1 MKIAF
6 HGAARTVTGSKHLL
20 TLSDGKKYLLD
31 CGMFQGMG
39 KDTDAMNAHWGF
51 EPSELTHLILSHAHI
66 DHSGLIPKLVKDG
79 FSGKIFCTPA
89 TKELTGL
96 LLEDSAGIQE
106 NEIKYENKKRQHEL
120 LPLLK
125 PLYDTAD
132 ALAAMDHFV
141 SVEYGDWHTIDE
153 YLEVQFTDTGHII
166 GSAAVHLKIKEKG
179 VIKRLTFSGDVGR
192 YTDAILK
199 APEVFSQADYII
211 LESTY
216 GNSLHDMQTST
227 PDQLLQWI
235 EKACVQKKGKLIL
248 PAFSVGRTQE
258 ILYAL
263 NQLELERR
271 LPSLE
276 YFVDSPLSVKATKLT
291 KKYPQYFNKTIQKVL
306 EEDDDPFSFK
316 GMHFVETVD
325 ESKLLNF
332 RDGPFVIISA
342 SGMADAGRVKH
353 HIRNTI
359 ENSRNTIVMTG
370 YCEPRS
376 LGGKLMAGRKEV
388 NIYGASHEV
397 NAEIG
402 AIRSMSAHGDYED
415 LCQFLACQD
424 IKKVAQLFIVHG
436 EYPVQQAF
444 RQRLINKGFENVV
457 IPELHAEMVLI

>member
-1 MKIAF
+1 MSTSALK
-6 HGAARTVTGSKHLL
+6 TGY
-20 TLSDGKKYLLD
+20 KK
-31 CGMFQGMG
+31 
-39 KDTDAMNAHWGF
+39 
-51 EPSELTHLILSHAHI
+51 
-66 DHSGLIPKLVKDG
+66 
-79 FSGKIFCTPA
+79 
-89 TKELTGL
+89 
-96 LLEDSAGIQE
+96 
-106 NEIKYENKKRQHEL
+106 
-120 LPLLK
+120 
-125 PLYDTAD
+125 
-132 ALAAMDHFV
+132 
-141 SVEYGDWHTIDE
+141 
-153 YLEVQFTDTGHII
+153 
-166 GSAAVHLKIKEKG
+166 
-179 VIKRLTFSGDVGR
+179 
-192 YTDAILK
+192 
-199 APEVFSQADYII
+199 
-211 LESTY
+211 
-216 GNSLHDMQTST
+216 
-227 PDQLLQWI
+227 
-235 EKACVQKKGKLIL
+235 
-248 PAFSVGRTQE
+248 
-258 ILYAL
+258 
-263 NQLELERR
+263 
-271 LPSLE
+271 
-276 YFVDSPLSVKATKLT
+276 
-291 KKYPQYFNKTIQKVL
+291 YFNKTIQKVL

-457 IPELHAEMVLI
+457 IPELHAELVLI

>member
-51 EPSELTHLILSHAHI
+51 EPSEVTHLILSHAHI

-106 NEIKYENKKRQHEL
+106 NEIKYENKKRQHEH

-125 PLYDTAD
+125 PLYDTAA

-141 SVEYGDWHTIDE
+141 SVEYGDWHIIDE
-153 YLEVQFTDTGHII
+153 NLEVQFTDTGHII

-276 YFVDSPLSVKATKLT
+276 YFVDSPLSVKATKLI

-388 NIYGASHEV
+388 KIYGASHEV

-444 RQRLINKGFENVV
+444 KQRLLNKGFENVD
-457 IPELHAEMVLI
+457 IPEMHSEVGLI